1 MNATAGLKNKG
12 TIYNLGSLEQIP
24 VGEGRTFQLGS
35 TTVAVFR
42 ARDGKVLATQALC
55 PHREGLLADGLV
67 GNNKVVCP
75 LHSYKFSL
83 LTGQPIGNDC
93 QALQTYAVALDETG
107 DIVLAL
113 PHQPCIEDTNI
124 YGSSQQSA
132 CSPFG
137 SANE

>member
-1 MNATAGLKNKG
+1 MNATLALKNKG
-12 TIYNLGSLEQIP
+12 TIYNLGSIEQIP

-35 TTVAVFR
+35 TAVAVFR

-75 LHSYKFSL
+75 MHSYKFSL
-83 LTGQPIGNDC
+83 LTGQSIGNEC
-93 QALQTYAVALDETG
+93 EALQTYAVSLNETG
-107 DIVLAL
+107 DILLAFK
-113 PHQPCIEDTNI
+113 HQFCLEEANI
-124 YGSSQQSA
+124 YEPSQQSA
-132 CSPFG
+132 CSSFG